1 MNSDL
6 RQLKALVDD
15 LTGPLGPMPFDRAVR
30 RHLTLF
36 EGFRAAGYTWSQIA
50 RALAAA
56 GIQRPDGE
64 GYAAERLRAAVF
76 RQEKRKGAV
85 LPERAAPKSK
95 PGETITLGRT
105 QKEPVKPSRT
115 EKPVRRPVDLSSI
128 HAKLSRV
135 AKLRGG

>member
-6 RQLKALVDD
+6 RRQLKALVDD

-30 RHLTLF
+30 RHLALF
-36 EGFRAAGYTWSQIA
+36 EEFRAAGYTWSQIA

-76 RQEKRKGAV
+76 RQEKRKGRYQQ
-85 LPERAAPKSK
+85 LPRRKIAC
-95 PGETITLGRT
+95 
-105 QKEPVKPSRT
+105 PSV
-115 EKPVRRPVDLSSI
+115 PPS
-128 HAKLSRV
+128 
-135 AKLRGG
+135 